1 MCAAGLAQLV
11 EQLSCKQQVIGSSPI
26 AGSNI
31 HFTRI
36 RPVVWLTSAGRPV
49 FPCSCGKVGA
59 RLIRTCWL
67 VAAAR
72 APCGLMGACWRE
84 AHPVWCVSLRQIKGT
99 RQRRNSSRSTSRSSW
114 RRLAARG
121 PAYTGVATWIE
132 DFYSHRRIHTSLGGK
147 SPIEYELHQ
156 AAWTKAAQTNRQQLA
171 HKPNRMGGNV
181 RPLMCAL
188 TRWMAVWAACPYC
201 HQ

>member
-36 RPVVWLTSAGRPV
+36 RPVVWLTLAGWPV

-99 RQRRNSSRSTSRSSW
+99 RQRRNSSRFTSRSSW

-156 AAWTKAAQTNRQQLA
+156 AAWTTAA
-171 HKPNRMGGNV
+171 
-181 RPLMCAL
+181 
-188 TRWMAVWAACPYC
+188 
-201 HQ
+201 